1 MCMGIGAGLRSRNA
15 GAHRTRLSQR
25 WRSAGYANRK
35 TTLNRLCTKN
45 DGREYSVC
53 DRCEGINQADLRA
66 EVREAMEASIEPN
79 SEAST

>member
-1 MCMGIGAGLRSRNA
+1 M
-15 GAHRTRLSQR
+15 
-25 WRSAGYANRK
+25 K